1 MPLETWWG
9 ETPLQTGDRRLW
21 HIGSLRLAVRRFS
34 GEVVVVW
41 HDTLDAL
48 DPALVV
54 NMPEEERLE
63 GDKERL
69 VVNAESITL
78 SARLSDRAVVARPEE
93 ALTLPQGAEV
103 TAYISAPVNVVMT
116 CGSAVWEAASHR
128 LSDTWFGPNTREGEL
143 AYASRTLLKLDA
155 SEVLRRPHRAVT
167 PIVLSN
173 LGDGP
178 MTVDRIR
185 VPLPRLSL
193 YEGADCLWTS
203 AVRLER
209 GRGDEATMRVSPG
222 PPPEADGGRLLAPPR
237 VADDSNAV
245 LRVFSLLEKMK

>member
-1 MPLETWWG
+1 MPLERWWG
-9 ETPLQTGDRRLW
+9 ETPLQTGERRVW
-21 HIGSLRLAVRRFS
+21 HIGSLRLSVRRGS

-41 HDTLDAL
+41 HDTGEPLDASL
-48 DPALVV
+48 LV
-54 NMPEEERLE
+54 NAPEVHPLE

-69 VVNAESITL
+69 VVDAESITL
-78 SARLSDRAVVARPEE
+78 TARLSDRAVVARPEE
-93 ALTLPQGAEV
+93 ALTLPEGAEV
-103 TAYISAPVNVVMT
+103 TAYVSAPVNVVMR
-116 CGSAVWEAASHR
+116 CGAAEWEAASHR

-155 SEVLRRPHRAVT
+155 AAVIRRPHRAVT
-167 PIVLSN
+167 PILLSN
-173 LGDGP
+173 RGDGP

-193 YEGADCLWTS
+193 YEGADALWTS

-209 GRGDEATMRVSPG
+209 GRGDEAAVLVSPG
-222 PPPEADGGRLLAPPR
+222 PPPESDGGALLAPPR
-237 VADDSNAV
+237 VTDDANAV